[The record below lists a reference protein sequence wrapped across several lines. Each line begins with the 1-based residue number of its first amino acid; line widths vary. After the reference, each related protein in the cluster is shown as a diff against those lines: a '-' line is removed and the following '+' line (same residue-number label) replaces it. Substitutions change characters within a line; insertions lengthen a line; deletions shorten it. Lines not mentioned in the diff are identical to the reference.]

1 MNTSKKYDNV
11 AKWYDYFEGYI
22 EKKLFSNF
30 RKKLFE
36 NIDGKFL
43 ELGVG
48 TGKNLLYYP
57 ENFEGY
63 AIDFSKKMIE
73 IAKKR
78 KNQLGFKNI
87 EILQMDI
94 ENLQFE
100 DNTFDTVF
108 SSFVFCTVPDPIK
121 GLKEARRVLKNTG
134 KAVFLEHMKSA
145 SFINNIFL
153 YMMNPFT
160 KLLLGTSMIRETEKN
175 IEKSGFKIEK
185 TYYLYKDIVR
195 LIIAR
200 K

>member
-1 MNTSKKYDNV
+1 MDANKKYNKI
-11 AKWYDYFEGYI
+11 AKLYDFFERYI
-22 EKKLFSNF
+22 EKKLFSKF

-36 NIDGKFL
+36 HIEGKVL
-43 ELGVG
+43 ELGAG
-48 TGKNLLYYP
+48 TGKNFLYYSKDL
-57 ENFEGY
+57 EGY
-63 AIDFSKKMIE
+63 AIDFSNKMLE

-78 KNQLGFKNI
+78 KEALGLENI

-108 SSFVFCTVPDPIK
+108 SSFVFCTVPNPIK
-121 GLKEARRVLKNTG
+121 GLKQARRVLKEDG
-134 KAVFLEHMKSA
+134 KAVFLEHMKS
-145 SFINNIFL
+145 SKFINNIFL
-153 YMMNPFT
+153 YMMNPLT

-175 IEKSGFKIEK
+175 IEKAGFKIEK

>member
-1 MNTSKKYDNV
+1 MDASKKYNKI
-11 AKWYDYFEGYI
+11 AKLYDFFERYI
-22 EKKLFSNF
+22 EKKLFSKF

-36 NIDGKFL
+36 HIEGKVL
-43 ELGVG
+43 ELGAG
-48 TGKNLLYYP
+48 TGKNFLYYSKDL
-57 ENFEGY
+57 EGY
-63 AIDFSKKMIE
+63 AIDFSNKMLE

-78 KNQLGFKNI
+78 KEALGLENI

-108 SSFVFCTVPDPIK
+108 SSFVFCTVPNPIK
-121 GLKEARRVLKNTG
+121 GLKQARRVLKEDG
-134 KAVFLEHMKSA
+134 KAVFLEHMKS
-145 SFINNIFL
+145 SKFINNIFL
-153 YMMNPFT
+153 YMMNPLT

-175 IEKSGFKIEK
+175 IEKAGFKIEK